1 MAYNYVS
8 YATGVPMSSQTSPQ
22 LGRYIMTTAPTGTA
36 VDLTEVKSHL
46 KITSSSEDA
55 YLTNLINVATE
66 MVQNYT
72 SQLIMTQTVD
82 LHLPYF
88 MNRMDINRSPVTNIT
103 HVKYYSSDNS
113 SITLGNPYYKSNLGA
128 NDSASQSPIVTSI
141 IPAKNYTY
149 PDTYPRMD
157 AVQIRFEAGATLAD
171 DVPDVIKQ
179 AILIIIGTL
188 YLNRTDM
195 VYKMPTLSEYLLN
208 PYRLNVL

>member
-1 MAYNYVS
+1 MSYNYVS

-22 LGRYIMTTAPTGTA
+22 LGRYIMTTAPTAKALT
-36 VDLTEVKSHL
+36 VTEVRNHL
-46 KITSSSEDA
+46 KISTTSENT
-55 YLTNLINVATE
+55 YLDNLIDVATE

-72 SQLIMTQTVD
+72 SQTIITQTID

-88 MNRMDINRSPVTNIT
+88 MNRININRSPISRIN
-103 HVKYYSSDNS
+103 HVKYYDSSNSLQTVTDTNYETSLGVEDSSD
-113 SITLGNPYYKSNLGA
+113 
-128 NDSASQSPIVTSI
+128 QSPVISTI
-141 IPAKNYTY
+141 IPSKNFSY

-157 AVQIRFEAGATLAD
+157 AVQIRFTCGYDAATT
-171 DVPDVIKQ
+171 VPEVMRQ
-179 AILIIIGTL
+179 AMLIIIGTL

>member
-1 MAYNYVS
+1 
-8 YATGVPMSSQTSPQ
+8 MSSQTSPQ

-36 VDLTEVKSHL
+36 VEVTDVKSHL
-46 KITSSSEDA
+46 KITSASDDA
-55 YLTNLINVATE
+55 YLTNLIDVATE

-88 MNRMDINRSPVTNIT
+88 LNRININRTPVSGIT
-103 HVKYYSSDNS
+103 HVKYYDSSNTLQTVSSSNYIKNLGKDDSSD
-113 SITLGNPYYKSNLGA
+113 
-128 NDSASQSPIVTSI
+128 QSPLVATIL
-141 IPAKNYTY
+141 PADNYTY

-157 AVQIRFEAGATLAD
+157 AVQIRFEAGAASAS
-171 DVPDVIKQ
+171 DVPETIKQ

-208 PYRLNVL
+208 PYRINVL